1 MPVEEDAR
9 VKSNLFKNH
18 EYVTNLYSIEEKN
31 HKSYLYKTYVN
42 FNEKSYPIC
51 IAIGDL
57 KILNEQL
64 EYKYVYAVKY
74 NKVTSKLGLYEF
86 LKGSDTSNYGE
97 RQLLM
102 FDNYADSVKLS
113 DLVQSKEEYIVTAS
127 SVMNTKKNI
136 LMDGILNG
144 RYEELKQKLTGHML
158 NTLNFYNDLFNKG
171 EKNFKDLEFI
181 QSNALNHNLI
191 ESYRDNYREMSY
203 NDYIRMILGNEL
215 TLLESLDEFERV
227 KNPTNNSILLNSS
240 KKYVEDDLNE
250 DETPAIN
257 EVNEDEVSSNNDDNE
272 NETPANNEVNEDEVS
287 SNNDDNENETPAN
300 NEVNEDEVSVYSNND
315 DVVNDDGTPANN
327 VDEENEVPANNVD
340 EENEVP
346 ANNVDEENEVPL
358 NNIEEE
364 LSNTN
369 RQGNTST
376 KISFKNNNN
385 TKTIRVKSNIGS

>member
-272 NETPANNEVNEDEVS
+272 NETPAINEVNEDEVS

>member
-250 DETPAIN
+250 DETPA
-257 EVNEDEVSSNNDDNE
+257 
-272 NETPANNEVNEDEVS
+272 
-287 SNNDDNENETPAN
+287 N

-315 DVVNDDGTPANN
+315 DVVNDDGT
-327 VDEENEVPANNVD
+327 PANNVD

>member
-1 MPVEEDAR
+1 
-9 VKSNLFKNH
+9 
-18 EYVTNLYSIEEKN
+18 
-31 HKSYLYKTYVN
+31 
-42 FNEKSYPIC
+42 
-51 IAIGDL
+51 
-57 KILNEQL
+57 
-64 EYKYVYAVKY
+64 
-74 NKVTSKLGLYEF
+74 
-86 LKGSDTSNYGE
+86 
-97 RQLLM
+97 
-102 FDNYADSVKLS
+102 
-113 DLVQSKEEYIVTAS
+113 
-127 SVMNTKKNI
+127 
-136 LMDGILNG
+136 MDGILNG

-250 DETPAIN
+250 D
-257 EVNEDEVSSNNDDNE
+257 
-272 NETPANNEVNEDEVS
+272 ETPANNEVNEDEVS

>member
-287 SNNDDNENETPAN
+287 
-300 NEVNEDEVSVYSNND
+300 VYSNND

>member
-1 MPVEEDAR
+1 
-9 VKSNLFKNH
+9 
-18 EYVTNLYSIEEKN
+18 
-31 HKSYLYKTYVN
+31 
-42 FNEKSYPIC
+42 
-51 IAIGDL
+51 
-57 KILNEQL
+57 
-64 EYKYVYAVKY
+64 
-74 NKVTSKLGLYEF
+74 
-86 LKGSDTSNYGE
+86 
-97 RQLLM
+97 M

-171 EKNFKDLEFI
+171 DKNFKDLEFI

-272 NETPANNEVNEDEVS
+272 NETPAINEVNEDEVS

-315 DVVNDDGTPANN
+315 DVVNDDGTPVNN
-327 VDEENEVPANNVD
+327 VVNEAEVPANNVVD
-340 EENEVP
+340 EAEVP

>member
-1 MPVEEDAR
+1 
-9 VKSNLFKNH
+9 
-18 EYVTNLYSIEEKN
+18 
-31 HKSYLYKTYVN
+31 
-42 FNEKSYPIC
+42 
-51 IAIGDL
+51 
-57 KILNEQL
+57 
-64 EYKYVYAVKY
+64 
-74 NKVTSKLGLYEF
+74 
-86 LKGSDTSNYGE
+86 
-97 RQLLM
+97 
-102 FDNYADSVKLS
+102 
-113 DLVQSKEEYIVTAS
+113 LVQSKEEYIVTAS

-171 EKNFKDLEFI
+171 DKNFKDLEFI

-272 NETPANNEVNEDEVS
+272 NETPAI
-287 SNNDDNENETPAN
+287 

-315 DVVNDDGTPANN
+315 DDVNDDETPENN
-327 VDEENEVPANNVD
+327 VVNEA
-340 EENEVP
+340 EVH

>member
-250 DETPAIN
+250 DETPA
-257 EVNEDEVSSNNDDNE
+257 
-272 NETPANNEVNEDEVS
+272 NNEVNEDEVS

>member
-191 ESYRDNYREMSY
+191 ESYRDKYREMSY

-257 EVNEDEVSSNNDDNE
+257 EANEDEVSSNNDDNE
-272 NETPANNEVNEDEVS
+272 NETPAINEVNEDEVS
-287 SNNDDNENETPAN
+287 SNNDDNENETPAI

-315 DVVNDDGTPANN
+315 DDVNDDETPENN
-327 VDEENEVPANNVD
+327 VVNEA
-340 EENEVP
+340 EVP

-358 NNIEEE
+358 NNIDEE

>member
-287 SNNDDNENETPAN
+287 
-300 NEVNEDEVSVYSNND
+300 VYSNND
-315 DVVNDDGTPANN
+315 DVVNDDGTPVNN
-327 VDEENEVPANNVD
+327 VVNEAEVPANNVD